1 MAQMSV
7 PAEPSYKTTSYNG
20 LKGADFSN
28 DPSLVSRNHSP
39 DLLNMISDNGG
50 SPIKR
55 KGWEVTD
62 EANGKIANMWH
73 FQMYGKKWHVAIV
86 QGVSNSTI
94 VEFDNDGAITTLAT
108 LSGWTG

>member
-7 PAEPSYKTTSYNG
+7 PAEPSYKSTSYSG

-28 DPSLVSRNHSP
+28 DPSLVARNHSP

-55 KGWEVTD
+55 LGSD
-62 EANGKIANMWH
+62 RHPA
-73 FQMYGKKWHVAIV
+73 
-86 QGVSNSTI
+86 
-94 VEFDNDGAITTLAT
+94 
-108 LSGWTG
+108 